1 MHVKGKANK
10 IRGFQKRPFVHEN
23 AEHGEIWFFPFHNPL
38 SKSGRKVSAIRNGA
52 YRAVSDKSCD
62 DPINVAVNIIA
73 DPDWDEARFATVR
86 QWCLDVPEVVNIS
99 VNTPYPGT
107 ETWMTER
114 RRLISRD
121 YRLFDIQH
129 CVLPTKL
136 PLADFYRELV
146 ETQRVLNMKHLGW
159 RTLRGT
165 VGIVAGHLCRGQ
177 TNFLKSLFRFNSVY
191 DPGKLLADHARPV
204 HYAVPLPETE
214 ETPKRAAIYVHAARG
229 RHDRALDRGT
239 EQFVVE
245 TGARVFGAGK

>member
-1 MHVKGKANK
+1 M
-10 IRGFQKRPFVHEN
+10 HEN

>member
-1 MHVKGKANK
+1 MLFSFIG
-10 IRGFQKRPFVHEN
+10 
-23 AEHGEIWFFPFHNPL
+23 
-38 SKSGRKVSAIRNGA
+38 VSLLREVLAGLDTRHDTPP
-52 YRAVSDKSCD
+52 SQTSS
-62 DPINVAVNIIA
+62 PIFSHS
-73 DPDWDEARFATVR
+73 P
-86 QWCLDVPEVVNIS
+86 
-99 VNTPYPGT
+99 
-107 ETWMTER
+107 
-114 RRLISRD
+114 
-121 YRLFDIQH
+121 
-129 CVLPTKL
+129 
-136 PLADFYRELV
+136 
-146 ETQRVLNMKHLGW
+146 MKHLGW